1 MRIIITVVGKDR
13 MGIIAMVSG
22 ILAQQRINI
31 INIDQ
36 NIVEGFFNMI
46 LIADRSGSPTELG
59 ELQQIFSGEAK
70 AMGLDIKVQH
80 AGIFEAMHRI

>member
-13 MGIIAMVSG
+13 MGIIAMASG
-22 ILAQQRINI
+22 ILAQHQINI
-31 INIDQ
+31 INLDQ
-36 NIVEGFFNMI
+36 NIVEGYFNMI
-46 LIADRSGSPTELG
+46 LIADMTGSQTALKDI
-59 ELQQIFSGEAK
+59 QQIFAGEGA